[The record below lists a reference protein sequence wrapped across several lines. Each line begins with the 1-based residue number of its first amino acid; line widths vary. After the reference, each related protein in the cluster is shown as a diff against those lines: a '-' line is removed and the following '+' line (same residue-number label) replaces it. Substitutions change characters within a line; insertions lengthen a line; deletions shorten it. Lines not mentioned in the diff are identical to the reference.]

1 MEEGCNKC
9 LGKML
14 GIGLERKGKSQKML
28 HYRAG
33 DVLEIG
39 IRGNKGMWRWPHDSG
54 KTLWFKGSPKN
65 KSL

>member
-1 MEEGCNKC
+1 MQKLEINKKNAVVEEGCNKC

-33 DVLEIG
+33 EVLEIG
-39 IRGNKGMWRWPHDSG
+39 IRGNKGM
-54 KTLWFKGSPKN
+54 
-65 KSL
+65 